1 MRSGVRRV
9 ATVLILALALLTA
22 APREPLPPAA
32 GNGWPTSWLT
42 DMLSLRPS
50 WGAEPPTPKQ
60 KAGRA
65 PGGHYVAAARDRA
78 RPSGERAKGE
88 LPRFQPHRPAGQV
101 RQTGPGRQGYQP
113 RTSKRLPAAS
123 TTTSDVFQNADGS
136 VTRRVYQRPVNW
148 RDADGTWRSI
158 DPAIVRRPDGRFSVK
173 AHPLGVTFAAS
184 GEPGQP
190 LVDLTL
196 DDDRS
201 LGFDLAG
208 AVAPTARVNGNELT
222 YERALPDVDVTMAV
236 TGTDVKET
244 LVLHSAKAPTEYV
257 YPLRLRGL
265 TAGIDDDGDAVFL
278 RADGTEAA
286 RMPVGYLED
295 ASVDASGTGAISHSV
310 RYTLVPHG
318 TGQALKVTIDGAW
331 LRDPKRKFPVL
342 LDPSTGT
349 IKTATGDT
357 YVQSDVTETQRSGED
372 NVAAGTFDGTA
383 TGKARALLPF
393 STFGSTYAGK
403 RLSAADLNIFM
414 SYQGV
419 GTGCVARR
427 FDVYRVTQNWAASTV
442 KFGTFPTLSASIG
455 NASPSNTAACGN
467 TAKTRNVGTW
477 VSVPLNATEVNEW
490 VTGAGTYGL
499 AIKASETDSTA
510 WKRFT
515 SANSPLNCAH
525 STYGTISC
533 TPFIDVTYTDNV
545 APQIDVRYPA
555 DNYTVSTLT
564 PELAASGRD
573 SDAWPN
579 KGLRYTFVVKDSAGT
594 QVAASGWVT
603 SGVWKVPAGALSWG
617 KTYTYTVQVSDWSS
631 TAPATPV
638 AYAFTTAVPQPMI
651 SADLGQNGGKGFEPS
666 TGNYTT
672 SDSDAE
678 VATAGPA
685 LSITRDYNSR
695 DVRADSAFGQGWS
708 SLLDMQVREQP
719 DASGAVQTV
728 AVRYPSGEE
737 VAFGRNANGVFVP
750 PSGRFS
756 VFKPITGG
764 YSLTDKDAT
773 AYEFTRSVGGGVY
786 RLTRIADSSG
796 RAETLRYDANGL
808 VDLLTSVSSGRT
820 LAVSWSTP
828 ADAGYPHVTQVTSDP
843 VTAGD
848 TASRLTWRYSYDKD
862 LLRTVCPP
870 GTTTDCTRYDYTTS
884 SQYEATTLNAGPYS
898 YWRLNEPAGATS
910 AMSTVLSNDGADNA
924 AYTNVTLGSP
934 GPLAG
939 SSATAAGFNGTTSSV
954 QLRQKAINEASYQSV
969 SLWFKTST
977 AGGVLLGYSDD
988 LVTPGAT
995 TTKAYVPALYIG
1007 TDGKLRGEYL
1017 VSPASAMASAAVV
1030 TDDRWHHVVLA
1041 GNGGSQT
1048 LYLDGSVAGTLTGAI
1063 NMAFSGVPNVYV
1075 GAGFLGG
1082 AWPAQ
1087 PNTTGTASFFNGSVA
1102 EVAMFNTAVTASTV
1116 TAMWNSGRTAAPSL
1130 SKITSEAG
1138 RVQAQ
1143 VTYDPVSGRVSQ
1155 VTDENGGTWKIGV
1168 PQGIS
1173 SSQGYVSAVLG
1184 TRARDYFRL
1193 GDIDAPAQ
1201 AVNEVVG
1208 GSMQYHNVTFDT
1220 SQPNT
1225 TSPFP
1230 DRFGARFNGTSSY
1243 LSGTGNTAVGTTDYP
1258 ASVEMWFRIPAG
1270 TTKSGVLYSI
1280 GSTPSGEYNVPALYV
1295 GSDGVLR
1302 GGLEQYR
1309 TGITM
1314 TSGSTKVN
1322 DGKWHHVVLG
1332 KHWPY
1337 AQALYLDN
1345 KLVASKTETAQGVGG
1360 PAYIGVG
1367 NTSGLAGSSG
1377 ATSYFTGEIAEFA
1390 FYDKLLT
1397 AAQVNAHYEASKA
1410 VGSPTADTTGPT
1422 LTPVS
1427 KVTVTDPGN
1436 KVSTRYF
1443 DLVNGNRLIA
1453 ETDVLGNTT
1462 SYGYDVGGFASVEYD
1477 PLGQLTESG
1486 KDVRGNTIRSTTCAR
1501 PHNDELSECDTTYYS
1516 FWPDATTTQL
1526 TPDARN
1532 DQITDI
1538 RDPRSRNDKD
1548 ERYRTKFTYDTAGNR
1563 TSMVSPP
1570 VADFPAGRT
1579 VSMTYTTAT
1588 TPAVGGGV
1596 TPPGLPLTTT
1606 SAAGSV
1612 QRTDYNAAGDVVKI
1626 TDAAGLV
1633 TEFAYDGLG
1642 RAISRKVISD
1652 AYPAGLVT
1660 TFRYDADGQ
1669 VTESTEPAVTNRVTG
1684 AVHTLRTVDTF
1695 DADGNVLTRTQQ
1707 DLTGGDASR
1716 TVTNSY
1722 DERGRLVKVVD
1733 PVGVVTLQEYDA
1745 YGNQTTETTCDSNPA
1760 PSSPCPSGDVLRRL
1774 RTTYDGE
1781 GQVLTATLTGKDGTT
1796 TQILSRA
1803 YYANGD
1809 LASETDAMNWTTK
1822 YDYYSDGK
1830 LKKVSRTDGT
1840 TTQVLE
1846 ENTYDEAGNLAV
1858 KKENNGATTTS
1869 YLYDPASRVISSRVS
1884 PDGVDRISTYAY
1896 DGDDRVTATRT
1907 MSGAK
1912 RTVLSTTRTG
1922 YDPMGRPTSSSV
1934 GRSADSGPAGW
1945 WKLDETS
1952 YEDNAGFL
1960 ALRPFISYDSSP
1972 SHNDMEFRA
1981 SDVTTSGGVATFT
1994 TAGYMRTPNK
2004 VLDTTASY
2012 SVSAWVRAGNL
2023 TATQTALGQGGT
2035 KNAAFSL
2042 QYNSSLAKWAFSA
2055 PATDV
2060 ASPSTTYSA
2069 TSATAVAAN
2078 TWVHMVAVFDAATK
2092 RMSLYVNNV
2101 AGTSVTNPT
2110 PFASA
2115 TGMTIGG
2122 NSWSTGGSTFVGSV
2136 DNVQAY
2142 QRALSTAEVS
2152 TLYNGG
2158 NGRTAAALWTNEMTT
2173 VNTVDK
2179 RGLTTAVKDPLN
2191 NVTNYD
2197 YDEADQAVQTVAP
2210 AVTTESYG
2218 AETVNSRPVSRIG
2231 YNTFGEQVEVQ
2242 DPLGNVTQSRVDALG
2257 RPHQMIL
2264 PDYTPPGGGAPIV
2277 GARTVTTYDKLG
2289 QVIASTD
2296 PLDKTTAFEYDMF
2309 GNVTKVTG
2317 PTGRSATALY
2327 DKVGDLLESVD
2338 ATGAKTTATYDMLG
2352 RTLTSSEVVRQPTPA
2367 TNTSVNDYG
2376 TGAYG
2381 TGPWLQKTTTP
2392 EGVVT
2397 SYGYNSAGETISVKD
2412 GANNVTLLEY
2422 DGLGQVVKTTNPDS
2436 TKQVVTYD
2444 GAGRQTRVQQL
2455 DPANAVLTT
2464 QSAGYDD
2471 NGNLTSATDARTTT
2485 TTFTYDAMG
2494 RMTGETQPTTPT
2506 TSIQTSFGYDAAGN
2520 RTRFTNGRALAF
2532 WTTYNSWGK
2541 PESQIEPATP
2551 AFPDAAD
2558 RTFSL
2563 VYDAAGRVTDQLAPG
2578 GVRVHNDYDDLGRLT
2593 GQTGSGAEAATASRS
2608 FDYDDAGRITSLSVP
2623 AGTNTITYDDRGLP
2637 LSITGPQDNVSYA
2650 YNRDG
2655 NVTSRSDAAGATTF
2669 GYDGAGRLR
2678 TAANTTTGV
2687 NLTVGYNVMSQIAT
2701 MTYGSGNVRTLG
2713 YDYLQRLKTDTLKNA
2728 AGTTTLASITYGYD
2742 NNGNE
2747 TSKVTTGFAGSGSNT
2762 YTYDLADRL
2771 TSWNN
2776 GSTTIGYAYD
2786 GAGNRT
2792 QAGSRTFTYDAR
2804 NQLATA
2810 SDGVTYAY
2818 TARGTLRQT
2827 SSGGGVLTT
2836 VADAYGQ
2843 VLSQQS
2849 PTGTSTYSYDALG
2862 RAIQPGFRYSGLGND
2877 LAQDSGTTYTRGTNG
2892 ELLATGAGNGANSVY
2907 TWTDQHDDVVGQFT
2921 ATGTALSGSRTYDP
2935 LGNVVAGA
2943 GLLGNLGYQS
2953 EWTDSAT
2960 GRVNMLARWY
2970 NPATGQFDT
2979 RDTAA
2984 NDPMPDSIA
2993 ANRFQYG
3000 DGNPLTTTD
3009 PTGHW
3014 GLPSWKSVVN
3024 VVTRPV
3030 AAAQQV
3036 VNYTYKAAVNTY
3048 RATVNTYH
3056 YVASGKAWKD
3066 VKKGAK
3072 KVQKKIKK
3080 AGRVAWDSTKRW
3092 AKKKVQKVA
3101 DAYNATKNCLKK
3113 GTSKCVREAAK
3124 KTVKRA
3130 VASVKSTVAAIK
3142 KDPWKFVATAA
3153 VAIAATVAVGALCAT
3168 GVGCLILAGAVAGA
3182 MSSGAGYM
3190 VDVSRGDEEFSWSGL
3205 AGTMIEGGL
3214 DGALSAGIS
3223 KFTGGASKM
3232 LAGGASRA
3240 PGLGG
3245 KLPSLGRGNDLH
3257 GAGGPNPAARP
3268 RSGANSSSSRSGEG
3282 CPTPHSF
3289 DPSTRVLMADGSS
3302 KAIKDV
3308 ALGDKVAATDPEV
3321 GRTAAKPVTA
3331 LHQNRDRDLTDV
3343 TVKDGTGKTTVLKTT
3358 QHHPFWDATDSAW
3371 VDAAKLAVGHRL
3383 LVHDDKR
3390 LEGDG
3395 TGAGMGGGGPGRE
3408 VTVVAVDNFAGDEE
3422 MRDLTVADIH
3432 TYYVFADETPVL
3444 VHNCNRDFYD
3454 HGGSVKY
3461 GKLDGLN
3468 RPTGVHA
3475 SINKG
3480 MLDTGQPPK
3489 GLSITGFPKGKGT
3502 LLNLGRGHLLA
3513 DRLGGKRNKHNLV
3526 PLTQD
3531 PVNSPIMR
3539 DGIEQAI
3546 YDAVNGGQTVQYNV
3560 VPKYDGDS
3568 LIPRALEISAYGSGG
3583 LRIDPF
3589 EIKNPA
3595 GMFGVGDEDW

>member
-1 MRSGVRRV
+1 M
-9 ATVLILALALLTA
+9 
-22 APREPLPPAA
+22 
-32 GNGWPTSWLT
+32 
-42 DMLSLRPS
+42 
-50 WGAEPPTPKQ
+50 
-60 KAGRA
+60 
-65 PGGHYVAAARDRA
+65 
-78 RPSGERAKGE
+78 
-88 LPRFQPHRPAGQV
+88 
-101 RQTGPGRQGYQP
+101 
-113 RTSKRLPAAS
+113 AAS
-123 TTTSDVFQNADGS
+123 TATTDVFQNADGS
-136 VTRRVYQRPVNW
+136 VTRRVHQRPVNW
-148 RDADGTWRSI
+148 RDADGAWHTI
-158 DPAIVRRPDGRFSVK
+158 DPAIVRRPDGRFTVK
-173 AHPLGVTFAAS
+173 AHPVGVTFAAA
-184 GEPGQP
+184 GKTDQP
-190 LVDLTL
+190 LVDLAL
-196 DDDRS
+196 DADRR
-201 LGFDLAG
+201 LGYDLAG
-208 AVAPTARVNGNELT
+208 ASLTTAKVDGNELT
-222 YERALPDVDVTMAV
+222 YERVLPEVDVQLAV
-236 TGTDVKET
+236 TGADVKET
-244 LVLHSAKAPTEYV
+244 LVLRSAQAPTEYV

-265 TAGIDDDGDAVFL
+265 TAKIDEDGSAVFVGT
-278 RADGTEAA
+278 DGAEAA
-286 RMPVGYLED
+286 RMPAGYLED
-295 ASVDASGTGAISHSV
+295 ASVDASGVGAISHAV
-310 RYTLVPHG
+310 QYDLVPYAA
-318 TGQALKVTIDGAW
+318 GQALKVTVDGAW

-357 YVQSDVTETQRSGED
+357 YVQSDVTETQRYTED
-372 NVAAGTFDGTA
+372 NVAAGTFDATA
-383 TGKARALLPF
+383 TGKARAILPF

-403 RLSAADLNIFM
+403 KLSAADLNVFM

-419 GTGCVARR
+419 GNGVCVARR
-427 FDVYRVTQNWAASTV
+427 FDVYRVTQNWWASSIL
-442 KFGTFPTLSASIG
+442 FNTFPSLSASIG

-477 VSVPLNATEVNEW
+477 VSVPLNVNEINEW
-490 VTGAGTYGL
+490 VTGGGTYGL
-499 AIKASETDSTA
+499 AIKASETDTAA

-525 STYGTISC
+525 ATYGTISC

-555 DNYTVSTLT
+555 DNYTVGTLT
-564 PELAASGRD
+564 PELAASGHD

-594 QVAASGWVT
+594 QVATSGWVT

-617 KTYTYTVQVSDWSS
+617 KTYTYTVQVNDWSS
-631 TAPATPV
+631 TGPASPV

-651 SADLGQNGGKGFEPS
+651 SADLGQNGGKGYEPS

-685 LSITRDYNSR
+685 LSISRDYNSR

-719 DASGAVQTV
+719 DPAGAVQTV

-737 VAFGRNANGVFVP
+737 IAFGRNADGTFTP

-773 AYEFTRSVGGGVY
+773 AYEFTRAVGGGVY
-786 RLTRIADSSG
+786 RLTRIADASG
-796 RAETLRYDANGL
+796 RADTVRYDANGL

-820 LAVSWSTP
+820 LAVTWSTP
-828 ADAGYPHVTQVTSDP
+828 SGAANPHVATVTTDP
-843 VTAGD
+843 VTPGD
-848 TASRLTWRYSYDKD
+848 SSTRLIWNYSYDKD
-862 LLRTVCPP
+862 LLTGVCPP
-870 GTTTDCTRYDYTTS
+870 GETTECTRYEYTTA

-898 YWRLNEPAGATS
+898 YWRMNEPSGATG
-910 AMSTVLSNDGADNA
+910 AMSSVLSNDGADNA
-924 AYTNVTLGSP
+924 SYTNVTLGAP

-939 SSATAAGFNGTTSSV
+939 SSATAASFNGTASSM
-954 QLRQKAINEASYQSV
+954 QLRQKLVTEASYQSM

-977 AGGVLLGYSDD
+977 AGGVLLGYSEDA
-988 LVTPGAT
+988 VAAGAT
-995 TTKAYVPALYIG
+995 TTKAYVPALYVG
-1007 TDGKLRGEYL
+1007 TDGKLHGEYL
-1017 VSPASAMASAAVV
+1017 VSPASAMASTAVV
-1030 TDDRWHHVVLA
+1030 TDGRWHHVVLS

-1048 LYLDGSVAGTLTGAI
+1048 MYLDGAVAGTLTGAI
-1063 NMAFSGVPNVYV
+1063 NMNFTGIPNVYV

-1082 AWPAQ
+1082 SWPAQ
-1087 PNTTGTASFFNGSVA
+1087 PNTTGTASFFNGSIA
-1102 EVAMFNTAVTASTV
+1102 EVAMFNNAVTTSTV

-1143 VTYDPVSGRVSQ
+1143 VTYDPVSGRVAE
-1155 VTDENGGTWKIGV
+1155 VTDENGGTWKIGM
-1168 PQGIS
+1168 PQAIS

-1184 TRARDYFRL
+1184 TRPRDYFRL
-1193 GDIDAPAQ
+1193 GDIDAPAD

-1220 SQPNT
+1220 TQPNT

-1230 DRFGARFNGTSSY
+1230 DRFGAVFNGTSSY
-1243 LSGTGNTAVGTTDYP
+1243 LSGTDRTAVGTTDNP

-1270 TTKSGVLYSI
+1270 TAKSGVLYSV
-1280 GSTPSGEYNVPALYV
+1280 GSTPTGSSNVPALYV
-1295 GSDGVLR
+1295 GSDGILR
-1302 GGLEQYR
+1302 GGLEQ
-1309 TGITM
+1309 TGAAITM
-1314 TSGSTKVN
+1314 TSGTTKVN

-1332 KHWPY
+1332 KSWPY

-1345 KLVASKTETAQGVGG
+1345 KLVASTTQTSQGGAK
-1360 PAYIGVG
+1360 PAYIGAG
-1367 NTSGLAGSSG
+1367 YTSGLAGSSG
-1377 ATSYFTGEIAEFA
+1377 TTSYFTGDIAEFA

-1397 AAQVNAHYEASKA
+1397 AAQVDAHYEASKA

-1427 KVTVTDPGN
+1427 KVTVTDPAG

-1453 ETDVLGNTT
+1453 DTDVLGNTT

-1516 FWPDATTTQL
+1516 YWPDATTTQL

-1548 ERYRTKFTYDTAGNR
+1548 ERYRTRFTYDTAGNR

-1596 TPPGLPLTTT
+1596 TPPGLPATTT
-1606 SAAGSV
+1606 SAAGAV
-1612 QRTDYNAAGDVVKI
+1612 QRTEYNSAGDTVRI
-1626 TDAAGLV
+1626 TDAAGLI
-1633 TEFAYDGLG
+1633 TEFTHDGLG

-1669 VTESTEPAVTNRVTG
+1669 VTESTEPPVTNRVTG

-1707 DLTGGDASR
+1707 DLTGGDADR

-1722 DERGRLVKVVD
+1722 DEHGRLVKVID
-1733 PVGVVTLQEYDA
+1733 PVGTVTLQEYDA
-1745 YGNQTTETTCDSNPA
+1745 YGNQVTETTCDSNPA
-1760 PSSPCPSGDVLRRL
+1760 PAASCPSGDVLRQL
-1774 RTTYDGE
+1774 RSTYDGE
-1781 GQVLTATLTGKDGTT
+1781 GQVLTATLTGKDGST
-1796 TQILSRA
+1796 TQIMSRA

-1830 LKKVSRTDGT
+1830 LKKVSRTDGV

-1869 YLYDPASRVISSRVS
+1869 YLYDPASRLVASTVS
-1884 PDGVDRISTYAY
+1884 PGGADRISTYAY
-1896 DGDDRVTATRT
+1896 DGDDHVTATRT
-1907 MSGAK
+1907 LSGAK
-1912 RTVLSTTRTG
+1912 RSVLATTRTG
-1922 YDPMGRPTSSSV
+1922 YDPMGRPTWNSV
-1934 GRSADSGPAGW
+1934 GKSADNGPVGW

-1952 YEDNAGFL
+1952 YDDNAGFL
-1960 ALRPFISYDSSP
+1960 GARPFISYDSSP
-1972 SHNDMEFRA
+1972 SHNDMEFLA
-1981 SDVTTSGGVATFT
+1981 SSVSTSAGAATFT
-1994 TAGYMRTPNK
+1994 TAGNMQTPNK

-2012 SVSAWVRAGNL
+2012 SVSAWVKAGNL
-2023 TATQTALGQGGT
+2023 TSTQTALGQGGAN
-2035 KNAAFSL
+2035 NAAFSL
-2042 QYNSSLAKWAFSA
+2042 QYNSSLAKWAFSS
-2055 PATDV
+2055 PATDS
-2060 ASPSTTYSA
+2060 ASPSTTYLA

-2115 TGMTIGG
+2115 TGLTIGG
-2122 NSWSTGGSTFVGSV
+2122 NTWNTGSSTFVGSV

-2142 QRALSTAEVS
+2142 QRALSAAEVS
-2152 TLYNGG
+2152 TLYNSG
-2158 NGRTAAALWTNEMTT
+2158 NGRTTAALWTNEMTT

-2197 YDEADQAVQTVAP
+2197 YDEADQPVQTVAP

-2218 AETVNSRPVSRIG
+2218 SETVSARPVSRIG
-2231 YNTFGEQVEVQ
+2231 YNAFGEQVEVQ

-2257 RPHQMIL
+2257 RPSQMIM
-2264 PDYTPPGGGAPIV
+2264 PDYTPPGGGAPIL
-2277 GARTVTTYDKLG
+2277 GARTTTTYNKLG
-2289 QVIASTD
+2289 QVSASTD
-2296 PLDKTTAFEYDMF
+2296 PLDKTTTFEYDAL
-2309 GNVTKVTG
+2309 GNTTKVTG
-2317 PTGRSATALY
+2317 PTGRSATAVY

-2338 ATGAKTTATYDMLG
+2338 ATGAKTTTTYDMLG
-2352 RTLTSSEVVRQPTPA
+2352 RTLTTSDVVRQPTPI
-2367 TNTSVNDYG
+2367 TNTTTYDYG

-2381 TGPWLQKTTTP
+2381 IGPWLQKVTTP
-2392 EGVVT
+2392 EGVST

-2412 GANNVTLLEY
+2412 GANNNTLMDY
-2422 DGLGQVVKTTNPDS
+2422 DGLGRLVKTTNADS
-2436 TKQVVTYD
+2436 TKQVITYD
-2444 GAGRQTRVQQL
+2444 AAGRQTQVQQL

-2471 NGNLTSATDARTTT
+2471 NGNLTSTTDARNTT

-2494 RMTGETQPTTPT
+2494 RMTGETQPTTAT

-2520 RTRFTNGRALAF
+2520 RTRFTDGRAVHF

-2541 PESQIEPATP
+2541 PESQIEPPTSAY
-2551 AFPDAAD
+2551 PDLAE

-2578 GVRVHNDYDDLGRLT
+2578 GVRVHNDYDDLGQLT
-2593 GQTGSGAEAATASRS
+2593 GQTGTGAEVATASRS

-2623 AGTNTITYDDRGLP
+2623 SGTNTITYDDRGLP
-2637 LSITGPQDNVSYA
+2637 LSISGPQDNVSYA

-2655 NVTSRSDAAGATTF
+2655 NLSSRTDAAGATTF
-2669 GYDGAGRLR
+2669 GYDVAGRLR
-2678 TAANTTTGV
+2678 SAANTTTGI
-2687 NLTVGYNVMSQIAT
+2687 NLTVGYNTMSQVAT
-2701 MTYGSGNVRTLG
+2701 LTYGSGNVRSLG
-2713 YDYLQRLKTDTLKNA
+2713 YDYLHRLKTDTLKNA
-2728 AGTTTLASITYGYD
+2728 AGTTTLASIAYGYD

-2747 TSKVTTGFAGSGSNT
+2747 TSKVTTGFAGSSSNT

-2771 TSWNN
+2771 SSWNN
-2776 GSTTIGYAYD
+2776 GTTTIGYAYD
-2786 GAGNRT
+2786 NAGNRT
-2792 QAGSRTFTYDAR
+2792 QAGSKTFTYDAR
-2804 NQLATA
+2804 NQLATD
-2810 SDGVTYAY
+2810 SGGMTYTY
-2818 TARGTLRQT
+2818 TARGTLKQT
-2827 SSGGGVLTT
+2827 SSAAGALTT
-2836 VADAYGQ
+2836 IADAFGQ
-2843 VLSQQS
+2843 VLSQQAS
-2849 PTGTSTYSYDALG
+2849 SGTSTYTYDALG

-2877 LAQDSGTTYTRGTNG
+2877 LAQDNGTTYTRGPNG
-2892 ELLATGAGNGANSVY
+2892 ELLGEGAGNGANSVY
-2907 TWTDQHDDVVGQFT
+2907 AWTDQHDDVVGQFT
-2921 ATGTALSGSRTYDP
+2921 ATGTTLSGSRTYDP
-2935 LGNVVAGA
+2935 LGTVVATS

-2953 EWTDSAT
+2953 EWTDTTT

-2970 NPATGQFDT
+2970 NPDTGQFDT
-2979 RDTAA
+2979 RDTAS
-2984 NDPMPDSIA
+2984 NDPTPDSIN

-3000 DGNPLTTTD
+3000 DGNPLTTAD

-3014 GLPSWKSVVN
+3014 GWPKWNSVVN
-3024 VVTRPV
+3024 VVTHPV
-3030 AAAQQV
+3030 AAVQSVAT
-3036 VNYTYKAAVNTY
+3036 YTYQKTVNTY
-3048 RATVNTYH
+3048 HAAVNTYH

-3072 KVQKKIKK
+3072 KLGHKIKR
-3080 AGRVAWDSTKRW
+3080 ASRVAYDTTKRW
-3092 AKKKVQKVA
+3092 AKKKVQKVV
-3101 DAYNATKNCLKK
+3101 DAYHATKTCLNK
-3113 GTSKCVREAAK
+3113 GASKCVKEAAK
-3124 KTVKRA
+3124 KAVKNA
-3130 VASVKSTVAAIK
+3130 VKSVKSTVAAIK

-3153 VAIAATVAVGALCAT
+3153 VGLAATVAVGALCAT

-3190 VDVSRGDEEFSWSGL
+3190 IDVARGDEKFSWSGL

-3214 DGALSAGIS
+3214 DGGLSAGMS
-3223 KFTGGASKM
+3223 KFTGGANK
-3232 LAGGASRA
+3232 LLGGAASRA
-3240 PGLGG
+3240 PGIGS
-3245 KLPSLGRGNDLH
+3245 KLPSLGRGKNLH
-3257 GAGGPNPAARP
+3257 GGDEPNPAARP
-3268 RSGANSSSSRSGEG
+3268 RSRGEEQDSSSGGAGGTCQRR
-3282 CPTPHSF
+3282 HSF
-3289 DPSTRVLMADGSS
+3289 DPDTRVLMADGSS

-3308 ALGDKVAATDPEV
+3308 ALGDKVAATDPQAR
-3321 GRTAAKPVTA
+3321 RTVAEPVTA
-3331 LHQNRDRDLTDV
+3331 LHHNQDRDLTNV
-3343 TVKDGTGKTTVLKTT
+3343 TVKNEASGKTTVLKTT
-3358 QHHPFWDATDSAW
+3358 QHHPVWDATDGSW
-3371 VDAAKLAVGHRL
+3371 VDAAKLPVGHQL
-3383 LVHDDKR
+3383 LVHDEKQ

-3395 TGAGMGGGGPGRE
+3395 TGAGMGGGGPGERI
-3408 VTVVAVDNFAGDEE
+3408 TVIAVENFTGDEE
-3422 MRDLTVADIH
+3422 MRDLTVADVH
-3432 TYYVFADETPVL
+3432 TYYVIAGNEPVL
-3444 VHNCNRDFYD
+3444 VHNNNPVYD
-3454 HGGSVKY
+3454 HCEPIGPVEPNGMRPAWHDRPEGPAPKYARRMQYSNMSETDRRDALATNPVCAYCGVSLSKQADHIWPVKEHHQNGGWVDDKAERSS
-3461 GKLDGLN
+3461 D
-3468 RPTGVHA
+3468 
-3475 SINKG
+3475 IN
-3480 MLDTGQPPK
+3480 Q
-3489 GLSITGFPKGKGT
+3489 
-3502 LLNLGRGHLLA
+3502 RG
-3513 DRLGGKRNKHNLV
+3513 NLV
-3526 PLTQD
+3526 GACQPCNGSSGKSGKVLG
-3531 PVNSPIMR
+3531 
-3539 DGIEQAI
+3539 DGPGQWWPPAWPQGSWWPF
-3546 YDAVNGGQTVQYNV
+3546 GGGPYN
-3560 VPKYDGDS
+3560 
-3568 LIPRALEISAYGSGG
+3568 
-3583 LRIDPF
+3583 
-3589 EIKNPA
+3589 A
-3595 GMFGVGDEDW
+3595 G